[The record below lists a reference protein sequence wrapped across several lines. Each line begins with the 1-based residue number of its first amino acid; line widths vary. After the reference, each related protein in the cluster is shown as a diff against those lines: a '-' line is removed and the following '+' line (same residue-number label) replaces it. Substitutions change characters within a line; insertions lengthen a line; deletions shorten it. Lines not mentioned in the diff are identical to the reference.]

1 DNILLVQ
8 KLEVQALSLEW
19 LPVDLPALLK
29 ESIEENR
36 MYAHERGVRL
46 DIGELGQPAVVLGD
60 AFAIRQ
66 VVDNLVSNAV
76 KFSNVGAT
84 VEGTLTTNN
93 GRVRISI
100 IDKGRGIPEGMEE
113 RVFGR
118 FGQLDDDGQKS
129 TQGSGLGLHISRQLA
144 RQMAGD
150 LFYESEVGVGS
161 TFHVEF
167 GLGAAS
173 NPTPEGDENTL
184 QQTA

>member
-1 DNILLVQ
+1 MQ
-8 KLEVQALSLEW
+8 KLEVQALALEW
-19 LPVDLPALLK
+19 LPVDLSALLR

-36 MYAHERGVRL
+36 MYAHERGIRL
-46 DIGELGQPAVVLGD
+46 DIGKITQPAVVLGD

-66 VVDNLVSNAV
+66 VVDNLISNAV
-76 KFSNVGAT
+76 KFSNVGDT
-84 VEGTLTTNN
+84 VEGRLTAHQ

-100 IDKGRGIPEGMEE
+100 RDHGRGIPEGMEE

-150 LFYESEVGVGS
+150 LFYESEAGVGS

-167 GLGAAS
+167 GIGAEAE
-173 NPTPEGDENTL
+173 PAPQAAQGAL
-184 QQTA
+184 QSTD